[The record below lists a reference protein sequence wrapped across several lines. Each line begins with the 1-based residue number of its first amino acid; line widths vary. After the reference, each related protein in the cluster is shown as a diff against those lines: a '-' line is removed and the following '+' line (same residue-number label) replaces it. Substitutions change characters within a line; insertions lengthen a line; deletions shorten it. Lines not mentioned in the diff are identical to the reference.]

1 MYTSQQVHVNK
12 NVYVNTVIDIEAH
25 VFLTSSYVY
34 RHKCVRNNTYVHIKC
49 TGEAIW
55 LVLVGVICRR
65 CARRT
70 LKCFLAILSRTHLLC
85 GIQSLLIFCL
95 ALTCFKG
102 AALRNLGHL
111 ERFSKVTPLFSGRG
125 ERQVNHL
132 LTPRSYYWHKALA
145 LLNFL
150 FGAT

>member
-1 MYTSQQVHVNK
+1 MLEEHSDFFGY
-12 NVYVNTVIDIEAH
+12 
-25 VFLTSSYVY
+25 
-34 RHKCVRNNTYVHIKC
+34 
-49 TGEAIW
+49 
-55 LVLVGVICRR
+55 
-65 CARRT
+65 
-70 LKCFLAILSRTHLLC
+70 
-85 GIQSLLIFCL
+85 SLLYALALWNSITAHFSL
-95 ALTCFKG
+95 ALTCFNG

-111 ERFSKVTPLFSGRG
+111 ERFSKVTPLFLGRG

>member
-1 MYTSQQVHVNK
+1 MHLGTS
-12 NVYVNTVIDIEAH
+12 VYVKHICAQKMH
-25 VFLTSSYVY
+25 KR
-34 RHKCVRNNTYVHIKC
+34 RHLASF
-49 TGEAIW
+49 GG
-55 LVLVGVICRR
+55 GVIYSRY
-65 CARRT
+65 ARRT
-70 LKCFLAILSRTHLLC
+70 LGCFFGYILLYALALWNSITAH
-85 GIQSLLIFCL
+85 FCL
-95 ALTCFKG
+95 ALTCFNG

-111 ERFSKVTPLFSGRG
+111 ERFSKVTPLFLGRG